1 MVKGGGV
8 AGYIWDMFREYKL
21 AMHVFAFSLR
31 FKSAAKNNNQNKIP
45 NLSDI
50 FRNFQFLIN
59 GYRIDND

>member
-1 MVKGGGV
+1 MGK
-8 AGYIWDMFREYKL
+8 
-21 AMHVFAFSLR
+21 
-31 FKSAAKNNNQNKIP
+31 NNQNKIP